1 MPYANPC
8 AAGAPA
14 AAGGPTADEIA
25 LAIVAR
31 LQGIKIDI
39 NPPVIK
45 GQSVVALQSQPI
57 ARTSLAID
65 TQKYN
70 AVYVQ
75 IFVTGTTPS
84 ATVAVR
90 GAAYGSYQTLPDPNA
105 SKTVA
110 AATSYEVVV
119 GAPSVVIDL
128 SSVSGTFADGEGYTV
143 IVTPFVSPGSTN
155 VSVAAASAVDVSDRA
170 ARDLGKVDVA
180 TLDEYTP
187 EDVDTDAGDTRKAL
201 PVALMLP
208 GATPA
213 AAPGDV
219 TNGLDVDVTRLP
231 AGTNTIGGTT
241 DAGPAWTASL
251 GVAGAAVTSAN
262 ASAADLAVTDAPTA
276 GQKMVITDVVASAD
290 TAMNLSFKEE
300 TSGTLILKL
309 FLPANGSAQ
318 ITPRGKM
325 KLATADKKMVV
336 RASVAGNIAVTVSY
350 YSEA

>member
-8 AAGAPA
+8 AVGAPA

-84 ATVAVR
+84 ATVTVQ

-128 SSVSGTFADGEGYTV
+128 SSVSGTFADGEGFTV

-170 ARDLGKVDVA
+170 ARDLGGVDI
-180 TLDEYTP
+180 L
-187 EDVDTDAGDTRKAL
+187 
-201 PVALMLP
+201 
-208 GATPA
+208 A
-213 AAPGDV
+213 A
-219 TNGLDVDVTRLP
+219 LP
-231 AGTNTIGGTT
+231 AGSATIGGTK
-241 DAGPAWTASL
+241 DSGPAWTASL

-276 GQKMVITDVVASAD
+276 GQKLVITDVVASAD

-300 TSGTLILKL
+300 TSGTLILKI

-318 ITPRGKM
+318 ITPRGKV
-325 KLATADKKMVV
+325 KLATANKALVV
-336 RASVAGNIAVTVSY
+336 RASAAGNLAVTVSY